1 MGDDYDHDDHDDDD
15 DDDYDDYD
23 YDGYDDDDYG
33 DDDDGE
39 PERTGGPSPVTGKES
54 GFCGGMKNLCPCKIN
69 IVNIIMLI
77 VLMMTHLNSSSRQI
91 LFDGQAK
98 VMFNRGGQS
107 QARGPGGRADLI
119 GVILGV
125 AS

>member
-1 MGDDYDHDDHDDDD
+1 MGDDYDHDDDDDD
-15 DDDYDDYD
+15 DGNDYDDYD
-23 YDGYDDDDYG
+23 Y
-33 DDDDGE
+33 DGE
-39 PERTGGPSPVTGKES
+39 PERTGGPSPVTGKER